1 MQSSDIAI
9 VKNPWFG
16 DWRFENMFQSSNNDV
31 SSWLQ
36 VLFVFLNFANTK
48 QYLVEIQFQDYI
60 SRVNGK
66 FYKEECEEEVGV
78 DDEDAN
84 KLVRKKR
91 MLMSMKK
98 KSYELNFLSLGYVT

>member
-1 MQSSDIAI
+1 
-9 VKNPWFG
+9 
-16 DWRFENMFQSSNNDV
+16 
-31 SSWLQ
+31 
-36 VLFVFLNFANTK
+36 
-48 QYLVEIQFQDYI
+48 LVEIQLQDYI

-66 FYKEECEEEVGV
+66 FDKEECEEEVGV
-78 DDEDAN
+78 ADEDAN